1 MAGRFAKS
9 ISLTVSTALSFI
21 TGDIQVFQACR
32 RLVELSLNETK
43 VHGDIQAFHSNEEIV
58 HLDLANT
65 KARPLRIPIPSNVL
79 PPWNV
84 CRCCLVVCENRL
96 RGLFEGAV
104 LSDYQQF
111 GCPCPSACQ
120 RFVKV
125 WDKKK
130 VHVPQP
136 LRSHLMIF
144 GTNWWTKS
152 CATGAGV
159 CSSNVS
165 RYQQRFCCNWQVSG
179 DIKILETALELA
191 YIDLSGTK
199 VQGPQ
204 MLATNFSCLIFAAN
218 ELLVTAIWMFV
229 LYCLGIL
236 KLLVHLASH
245 AHRSQRN
252 KQHPVPFFFKAN
264 RRDQNSKHVPSTTLT
279 QFLSDSCCAL
289 MANSYHREL
298 PLGLLDPLSNTR
310 RIE

>member
-21 TGDIQVFQACR
+21 TGDIQVFQACG

-136 LRSHLMIF
+136 LRSHPMIF

-191 YIDLSGTK
+191 YIDLSGTR
-199 VQGPQ
+199 VQGRQ

-218 ELLVTAIWMFV
+218 ELLVTAIWMLCCTVWGSWNYLSTWPHTRTARKETSSILCRFF
-229 LYCLGIL
+229 L
-236 KLLVHLASH
+236 KLTEEI
-245 AHRSQRN
+245 RIRN
-252 KQHPVPFFFKAN
+252 MCHQLHW
-264 RRDQNSKHVPSTTLT
+264 R
-279 QFLSDSCCAL
+279 
-289 MANSYHREL
+289 NSYQILAL
-298 PLGLLDPLSNTR
+298 P
-310 RIE
+310 